1 MFAFQCSLIQI
12 YEQTNMFLLIQPK
25 KRLSFKVIFQMRG
38 SKIKLDLLYRL
49 IDVRFE
55 NWGIL
60 ARVYPRIFPSFNW
73 GPFGHLMGLH

>member
-1 MFAFQCSLIQI
+1 
-12 YEQTNMFLLIQPK
+12 
-25 KRLSFKVIFQMRG
+25 MRG
-38 SKIKLDLLYRL
+38 SKIKLDLLCRL

-55 NWGIL
+55 NWRIL

>member
-1 MFAFQCSLIQI
+1 
-12 YEQTNMFLLIQPK
+12 
-25 KRLSFKVIFQMRG
+25 MRG

-73 GPFGHLMGLH
+73 GPFGHLMGLHLSREREKGNLLDY